1 MHVDIED
8 NSLKQFKALVLIV
21 SLVTL
26 HKFSNFKHGPFP
38 PTSLFV
44 CVFHINIVSLV
55 LYTNRVL
62 NVYLQ
67 PKSNKGNMMTQQHG
81 TLNPRFVWPHKHLH
95 VLRWIGSSHLHP
107 LAQISLP
114 KSKGSNMVWWILHNL
129 DVVNLHHKVLRDGH
143 E

>member
-1 MHVDIED
+1 M
-8 NSLKQFKALVLIV
+8 A
-21 SLVTL
+21 TL
-26 HKFSNFKHGPFP
+26 DKFSTLSMSLFHQPH
-38 PTSLFV
+38 LFV

-81 TLNPRFVWPHKHLH
+81 TLNPRFVWPHKRLH

-107 LAQISLP
+107 LAQTGLP
-114 KSKGSNMVWWILHNL
+114 KSKALIWFGGFYIIWMLLTYIIRCWEMAMNRNHPDQLPYHLEGVDHN
-129 DVVNLHHKVLRDGH
+129 
-143 E
+143 